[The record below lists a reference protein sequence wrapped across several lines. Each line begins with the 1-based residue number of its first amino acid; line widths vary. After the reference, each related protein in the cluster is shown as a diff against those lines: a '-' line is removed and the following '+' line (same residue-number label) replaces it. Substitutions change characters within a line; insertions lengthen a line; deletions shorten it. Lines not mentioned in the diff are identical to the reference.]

1 MTTTDDARRSAPA
14 ALRNRDP
21 ILAVLREQLPATGL
35 VLEVASGTGE
45 HLVHF
50 ARNLP
55 HLTWQPSD
63 PSAAARQSI
72 AAWMATEGAPNI
84 LPPLEIDAAQTPWPL
99 EQAAAVVCINMIH
112 ISPWAATLGL
122 MRGAGQILHSGGMLY
137 LYGPY
142 IQPNRPLEPSNA
154 AFDRDLRRQDARWGI
169 RELSAVVECAAAHGL
184 DFVQPVDMPA
194 NNLSVIFRKR

>member
-184 DFVQPVDMPA
+184 DFVQPVDRPA

>member
-72 AAWMATEGAPNI
+72 AAWTDAEAAPNI
-84 LPPLEIDAAQTPWPL
+84 LPPLEIDAAQTPWPVG
-99 EQAAAVVCINMIH
+99 QAAAVVCINMIH

-122 MRGAGQILHSGGMLY
+122 MRGAGQILRGGGVLY

-169 RELSAVVECAAAHGL
+169 RELSAVVECAAAQGL
-184 DFVQPVDMPA
+184 DFVQSVDMPA